1 MVTHDK
7 NPTPKMSIE
16 YYKIPLKDTEII
28 YIDSMDIYKRL
39 LDRLF
44 KVNNEDEE
52 IIIGFDCMLF
62 IYHSFFFNNK
72 N

>member
-7 NPTPKMSIE
+7 NSTPKMSIE
-16 YYKIPLKDTEII
+16 YYKIPSKNIEII

-44 KVNNEDEE
+44 KVNNEEEE

-62 IYHSFFFNNK
+62 IYYSFF
-72 N
+72 